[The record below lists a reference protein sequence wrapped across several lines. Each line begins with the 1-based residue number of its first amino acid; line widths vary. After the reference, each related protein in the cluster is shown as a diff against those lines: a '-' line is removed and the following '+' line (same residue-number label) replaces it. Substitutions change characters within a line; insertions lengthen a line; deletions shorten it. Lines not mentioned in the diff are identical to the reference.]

1 MKICQEETEELI
13 LRRSQVERQTP
24 DIDVDF
30 AWIVYFFVFVNFLL
44 CHCHVGNGQ
53 KMMKHKETF
62 FDLFCLLNYKLILFI
77 SGCLL
82 KVFSTKA
89 RNYINWLELWAQT
102 WNPTSTSRGDTRFTL
117 RETHSP
123 YFIAEFHGYSEP
135 QQRHI
140 IPKVTHWKSAMRNDL
155 VYAVGDSVSAYS
167 VCP

>member
-1 MKICQEETEELI
+1 MKICRKRWKGWFYGDHKWRDRFPI
-13 LRRSQVERQTP
+13 LMLTSLESF
-24 DIDVDF
+24 ISL
-30 AWIVYFFVFVNFLL
+30 FLL
-44 CHCHVGNGQ
+44 IFFSVIVMLETVK

-62 FDLFCLLNYKLILFI
+62 FDFILNYKLILFI

-102 WNPTSTSRGDTRFTL
+102 WNPTSTSRGDTRLTL

-123 YFIAEFHGYSEP
+123 YFIAEFHRYSEP

-167 VCP
+167 VCS

>member
-1 MKICQEETEELI
+1 MLTSLGSFISL
-13 LRRSQVERQTP
+13 
-24 DIDVDF
+24 
-30 AWIVYFFVFVNFLL
+30 FLL
-44 CHCHVGNGQ
+44 IFFSVIV
-53 KMMKHKETF
+53 MLETVKKKWWNIKKRF
-62 FDLFCLLNYKLILFI
+62 LTLFCLLNYKLILFI

-123 YFIAEFHGYSEP
+123 YFIAEFHRYSEP

-140 IPKVTHWKSAMRNDL
+140 IPKMTHWKSAMRNDL